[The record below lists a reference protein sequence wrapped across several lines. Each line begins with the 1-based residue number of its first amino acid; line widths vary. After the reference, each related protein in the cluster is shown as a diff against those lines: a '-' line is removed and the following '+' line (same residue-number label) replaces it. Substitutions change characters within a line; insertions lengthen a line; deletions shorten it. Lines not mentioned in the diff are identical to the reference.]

1 MLAELHYAAPR
12 ALNRAEVQLQ
22 SHDLPELA
30 STVQVLQG
38 SVEVRLALSRVQIFR
53 AQTVVPLV
61 FQCAALS

>member
-30 STVQVLQG
+30 SAVQGLQG
-38 SVEVRLALSRVQIFR
+38 SVQVRTVLSRLGISGLQGLR
-53 AQTVVPLV
+53 M
-61 FQCAALS
+61 AAC